1 MHHRLLAL
9 ILVLTLLLPAVCL
22 ASDEAYVENCTMVPG
37 ESAVLRYYLPAV
49 GRASLRLTAQNGAEI
64 KQILSERT
72 LLGGLHELIL
82 DEQFFAEPLQ
92 EGTYCLILTYEGR
105 EYSAVLTVGESAAV
119 PTQTINSTAQ
129 PAAEPTAEPTESP
142 AAAETAEEV
151 LADQSASITPAYLSS
166 YHPDH
171 TACYWCTPMDIT
183 DEEAVWAM
191 LTAPIQV
198 VDVGQREQVVLRAE
212 PSDSSEGIGV
222 VTGTSQA
229 VHVLETRSDGWSL
242 VETYSSSFHDSK
254 VKAWNAFVTGYI
266 RTSKLKTYTVRT
278 DYGMIIDK
286 LTQTLYIF
294 KDGKLFTTLA
304 VSTGL
309 YNEKQP
315 YNETRSGEF
324 VIISRVG
331 DFKSDNLVCGMGLRF
346 NSGDLLHEVPHV
358 KNADGTK
365 NYKNCE
371 PKLGSRASHGC
382 VRVQRLKN
390 ADGINMT
397 WVWNNIKVGTK
408 LVIWEDFAGRQIE
421 IPSDDT
427 LLYYN
432 PDGGSNYH
440 CTANCNGVKDKYLP
454 LTAFTYGELD
464 TGIYADLTRCAYC
477 FPPLR
482 RAEIEEINREH
493 ETESPGMISLML
505 EKQDD

>member
-1 MHHRLLAL
+1 MYRRILAL
-9 ILVLTLLLPAVCL
+9 ILSLALLMPGLALAESLPYVEDCALLPGQ
-22 ASDEAYVENCTMVPG
+22 SVE
-37 ESAVLRYYLPAV
+37 LRYFLPAS
-49 GRASLRLTAQNGAEI
+49 GRASLRLTTQGGADVAV
-64 KQILSERT
+64 ILSERM
-72 LLGGLHELIL
+72 LLGGLHVLTL
-82 DEQFFAEPLQ
+82 DEQFFAEPLA
-92 EGTYCLILTYEGR
+92 EGAYRLILTYEGQT
-105 EYSAVLTVGESAAV
+105 YTAVLTVG
-119 PTQTINSTAQ
+119 QTAQ
-129 PAAEPTAEPTESP
+129 SAQPTPAAPEPTAMPEPTAAPEP
-142 AAAETAEEV
+142 AF
-151 LADQSASITPAYLSS
+151 ADQSASITPAHLSS
-166 YHPDH
+166 YHPQH
-171 TACYWCTPMDIT
+171 TGCYWCTPMDIT
-183 DEEAVWAM
+183 DESAVWAM

-198 VDVGQREQVVLRAE
+198 VDVGQKEQVVLRAE

-222 VTGTSQA
+222 VTGASQA

-266 RTSKLKTYTVRT
+266 RTNKLKTYNVRT

-286 LTQTLYIF
+286 LTQSLYIF

-309 YNEKQP
+309 YNERQP

-408 LVIWEDFAGRQIE
+408 LVIWEDFAGRQME
-421 IPSDDT
+421 IPADET
-427 LLYYN
+427 PLYYN
-432 PDGGSNYH
+432 PDGGSSYH
-440 CTANCNGVKDKYLP
+440 STANCKGVKDKYLP
-454 LTAFTYGELD
+454 LTAFTYGELE
-464 TGIYADLTRCAYC
+464 TGAFAKLTACAYC
-477 FPPLR
+477 FPPRR
-482 RAEIEEINREH
+482 RADIEEINRVH
-493 ETESPGMISLML
+493 ETQSPGLISLLL
-505 EKQDD
+505 ESKQ

>member
-1 MHHRLLAL
+1 MYRRFLAFLMLLS
-9 ILVLTLLLPAVCL
+9 LLPL
-22 ASDEAYVENCTMVPG
+22 ACMAENLPYVADCTLTSGQSVD
-37 ESAVLRYYLPAV
+37 VRYYLPAAAS
-49 GRASLRLTAQNGAEI
+49 ASLHLTMPDGQTTVEL
-64 KQILSERT
+64 LSERM
-72 LLGGLHELIL
+72 LLGGTHVLTL
-82 DEQFFAEPLQ
+82 DAQFFSQPLADGAYQ
-92 EGTYCLILTYEGR
+92 L
-105 EYSAVLTVGESAAV
+105 VLTTGGQAYTAVMTVGD
-119 PTQTINSTAQ
+119 AQ
-129 PAAEPTAEPTESP
+129 
-142 AAAETAEEV
+142 AEETMQDAV
-151 LADQSASITPAYLSS
+151 QQSSTSEPFADQSASITPAHLSE
-166 YHPDH
+166 YHPEH
-171 TACYWCTPMDIT
+171 TGCYWCTPMDIT
-183 DEEAVWAM
+183 NEEAVWAM

-198 VDVGQREQVVLRAE
+198 VDAGQKEQVVLRAE
-212 PSDSSEGIGV
+212 PSEDSEGIGV

-266 RTSKLKTYTVRT
+266 RTSKLKTYQVRT

-294 KDGKLFTTLA
+294 KEGHLFTSLA

-309 YNEKQP
+309 YNERQP

-358 KNADGTK
+358 LNADGTK
-365 NYKNCE
+365 NYRNCE
-371 PKLGSRASHGC
+371 PKLGARASHGC

-408 LVIWEDFAGRQIE
+408 LVIWEDFATRQIE

-427 LLYYN
+427 PLYYN
-432 PDGGSNYH
+432 PDGGSSYH
-440 CTANCNGVKDKYLP
+440 AVANCNGVREKYLP

-464 TGIYADLTRCAYC
+464 SGAYAKLTRCAYC
-477 FPPLR
+477 MPVQR
-482 RAEIEEINREH
+482 KAELEAINLEH
-493 ETESPGMISLML
+493 QTQSPGLISLLL
-505 EKQDD
+505 EQLQQ

>member
-1 MHHRLLAL
+1 MYRRFLAFLMLLS
-9 ILVLTLLLPAVCL
+9 LLPL
-22 ASDEAYVENCTMVPG
+22 ACMAQSLPYIENCTLISGQSVD
-37 ESAVLRYYLPAV
+37 VRYYLPAADT
-49 GRASLRLTAQNGAEI
+49 ASLHLMLQDGQTTVE
-64 KQILSERT
+64 ILSERM
-72 LLGGLHELIL
+72 LLGGTHVLTL
-82 DEQFFAEPLQ
+82 DAQFFSQPLADGVYQ
-92 EGTYCLILTYEGR
+92 LLLTTGGQTYT
-105 EYSAVLTVGESAAV
+105 AQLTVGDMQQE
-119 PTQTINSTAQ
+119 T
-129 PAAEPTAEPTESP
+129 EPVQQQAFT
-142 AAAETAEEV
+142 
-151 LADQSASITPAYLSS
+151 DQSDSITPAYLSS
-166 YHPDH
+166 YHPEH
-171 TACYWCTPMDIT
+171 EGCYWCTPMDIT

-198 VDVGQREQVVLRAE
+198 VDAGQKEQVVLRAE
-212 PSDSSEGIGV
+212 PDDSSEGVGV
-222 VTGTSQA
+222 VTGASQA

-266 RTSKLKTYTVRT
+266 RTSKLKTYQVRT

-294 KDGKLFTTLA
+294 KEGHLFTSLA

-358 KNADGTK
+358 LNADGTK

-371 PKLGSRASHGC
+371 PKLGTRASHGC

-408 LVIWEDFAGRQIE
+408 LVIWEDFATRQIE

-427 LLYYN
+427 VLYYN
-432 PDGGSNYH
+432 PDGGSSYH
-440 CTANCNGVKDKYLP
+440 STANCNGVKAKYLP

-464 TGIYADLTRCAYC
+464 SGAYAKLTRCAYC
-477 FPPLR
+477 MPVQR
-482 RAEIEEINREH
+482 KEELEAINLEH
-493 ETESPGMISLML
+493 QTQSPGLISLLL
-505 EKQDD
+505 EQSQQ